1 MHLIMHDKE
10 GMEAGIDEYL
20 TKPLN
25 AATLSTGESIME
37 QKFIKGKLNEILA
50 DDISLLLK
58 ALKYSDILVL
68 EYFATEKVME
78 AVVVPEVM
86 NDYIEKVTSLR
97 DDFFENIVKLAGLNE
112 TDAKILEQTLEHMKK
127 GEKEATCT
135 LRMNTTGQ
143 YSWYRLRMLPVFN
156 SDGELVR
163 ILGTAVNVDEYK
175 NVQSLVSNEHIELTS
190 MDEHVLRMSC
200 FNVTRDTVIS
210 SYTKYD
216 VSETASKGYSDWIYK
231 EAIEIEPLLI
241 SQKPETLAY
250 MLSTAELIVDRDK
263 RREFIKLTNHFGM
276 LKMFHA
282 GVKEK
287 TFEHARYINGEIRW
301 ISTRMVLIKEP
312 DSGDLL
318 VFFYTRDINDRKID
332 EEVVRLVLEEGADIV
347 ALVEPKVNRIS
358 FKFVHKYV
366 HDTIPEFENGKA
378 LDYTESLID
387 GCGAFFTEHN
397 REFYRKAM
405 SLDTI
410 IKELEEKNI
419 YSNTYVIVLK
429 NGDVRCK
436 QVRFKYIDKEK
447 RYLLF
452 IQNDVTVTYRKEQ
465 THMMEL
471 TESVKKAEDAI
482 LAKTQFISRISHDI
496 RTPIGAIKNLTEFAK
511 DDVDDKEKLLKDIE
525 QIETS
530 NKYLLSLINDTL
542 DISKADSG
550 KIRFNPEAYPHS
562 EYTEMVKNTLEPLCN
577 EKHLKCIID
586 NPSRPEITGT
596 IFIDK
601 VRLNQIIL
609 NLVSNAVKYTPEG
622 GTITYR
628 SLTRKIG
635 RDRIRFGCEITDT
648 GIGMSQEFQKHM
660 FDEFDQEYNNPYR
673 DKTTT
678 GTGLGLAIVKRM
690 IDLMGGTIEVESE
703 IGKGTKITL
712 YIEVFNADTMDNG
725 KKAEL
730 HNEEG
735 KFEEKIGGKILL
747 VEDNDINIR
756 IVKRMLKRFEIEHD
770 VATDGLQGLELF
782 KKSNVN
788 EYDLILM
795 DIQMPVMDGYEA
807 TKQIRASGRSDAAT
821 VPIIAMTADAF
832 EEARKKA
839 FECGVSGYITKP
851 INMMELNKTIRKLKA
866 QSA

>member
-1 MHLIMHDKE
+1 MDQR
-10 GMEAGIDEYL
+10 
-20 TKPLN
+20 LN
-25 AATLSTGESIME
+25 
-37 QKFIKGKLNEILA
+37 KGKLIEFLSEDIL
-50 DDISLLLK
+50 LLLK

-68 EYFATEKVME
+68 EYFASEKIME

-86 NDYIEKVTSLR
+86 KDYIEKVTSLN
-97 DDFFENIVKLAGLNE
+97 DDFYENIVKLAELNE
-112 TDAKILEQTLEHMKK
+112 ADAASLAQALERIKK
-127 GEKEATCT
+127 GEKEVSCT
-135 LRMNTTGQ
+135 IRMNTTGQ
-143 YSWYRLRMLPVFN
+143 HCWYRIRMLPVFDN
-156 SDGELVR
+156 DGELVR

-175 NVQSLVSNEHIELTS
+175 NVQNLLSDSHLELTS
-190 MDEHVLRMSC
+190 VHEDVLRMAC
-200 FNVTRDTVIS
+200 FNVTRDRLIS

-216 VSETASKGYSDWIYK
+216 SKDNEISGYSDWVYK
-231 EAIEIEPLLI
+231 EAIEVEPQLI
-241 SQKPETLAY
+241 GQKPETLSY
-250 MLSTAELIVDRDK
+250 MLGTAELIVDKEK
-263 RREFIKLTNHFGM
+263 RKEFIKLTNHFGM
-276 LKMFHA
+276 LKMYHA

-287 TFEHARYINGEIRW
+287 TFEHARYINGELRW
-301 ISTRMVLIKEP
+301 ISTRMILIREP

-318 VFFYTRDINDRKID
+318 VFFYTRDINNKKLD

-347 ALVEPKVNRIS
+347 ALVEPAVNSIS

-366 HDTIPEFENGKA
+366 SDTIPEFENGKV

-387 GCGAFFTEHN
+387 GCGAFFTERN
-397 REFYRKAM
+397 REFYKKAM

-410 IKELEEKNI
+410 IEELKGKDV
-419 YSNTYVIVLK
+419 YSNTYVIMLK

-436 QVRFKYIDKEK
+436 QVRFRYIDKEK

-452 IQNDVTVTYRKEQ
+452 IQNDVTVTYRKDQ
-465 THMMEL
+465 QHMIEL

-511 DDVDDKEKLLKDIE
+511 DDADDREKLLKDIE

-550 KIRFNPEAYPHS
+550 KIRFDPEAYPHK

-609 NLVSNAVKYTPEG
+609 NLISNAVKYTPEG

-628 SLTRKIG
+628 SLTH
-635 RDRIRFGCEITDT
+635 RISKERVRFGCEISDT

-660 FDEFDQEYNNPYR
+660 FEEFSQEYNNPYR
-673 DKTTT
+673 SRTTT
-678 GTGLGLAIVKRM
+678 GTGLGLAIVKKM

-703 IGKGTKITL
+703 LGKGTKITL
-712 YIEVFNADTMDNG
+712 YIEVPDADYMETD
-725 KKAEL
+725 KKKET
-730 HNEEG
+730 HTNEG
-735 KFEEKIGGKILL
+735 NLEEKIGGKILFI
-747 VEDNDINIR
+747 EDNDINIR
-756 IVKRMLKRFEIEHD
+756 IVKRMLKRFEIEYD
-770 VATDGLQGLELF
+770 VATDGLQGVELF
-782 KKSNVN
+782 KKSGLN

-807 TKQIRASGRSDAAT
+807 TKQIRALDRADAAN

-832 EEARKKA
+832 EEAMKKA
-839 FECGVSGYITKP
+839 FDCGVNEYLTKP
-851 INMMELNKTIRKLKA
+851 INMMELNKTIRRMKQKD
-866 QSA
+866 